1 MNNRWGIH
9 APNAGFHR
17 MNDFYAAGFRNYTVL
32 SVNQDLVPQIRS
44 KYPDARIVV
53 RMYLQNWYTKNPAE
67 WAQEISEIANQLHQY
82 NIEVTWANEQNLDLE
97 GHPQGASPS
106 QQIPPVSLYQ
116 DINRWNLEMIRRLRQ
131 VIPWAQLHYPAFANG
146 HSDDRNQGG
155 YVGLEICRPSI
166 ELADVMDCHCYWNV
180 NEGPLTLEGGQRF
193 VYTHYLLPGKEIFI
207 SECGN
212 FAAHDQRTPEQYIT
226 FIHSLYHYDYV
237 EGATFF
243 IWDSDDSPGNQPN
256 IIQTNGAL
264 VNALRATSKDPPDKL
279 PPVPAQP
286 PQPPR
291 VEPVPQPVPASG
303 IEYVVLPGDTLS
315 AIAKRFGVELLRLM
329 NDNHISDA
337 RTLRAG
343 QKLHIPDN
351 QGVPLPMPNQ
361 PPAQPPSPPPAQ
373 PSTPPTPAPTIP
385 PTAPVG
391 TGSIYIVRDGDS
403 VSAIAK
409 RFNSTVAAIVAA
421 NNLTNA
427 NLIRP
432 GQQLIIPKPSMVLSV
447 AETMAVE
454 QASKPELGAL
464 GVGDPSTPVVSAQ
477 EIKDYLAG
485 KRTTFYVT
493 RKGDTIPRIAGLFH
507 MDSLIL
513 SQINQV
519 GMQDEILPGTR
530 LIIPMK

>member
-17 MNDFYAAGFRNYTVL
+17 MTDFYNAGFQNYTVL
-32 SVNQDLVPQIRS
+32 HVNQDLIPQIRS
-44 KYPDARIVV
+44 KYPAARIVV

-67 WAQEISEIANQLHQY
+67 WSQEINDIANSLRQH

-106 QQIPPVSLYQ
+106 NQLPPASLYQ

-131 VIPWAQLHYPAFANG
+131 MLPWARLHYPAFANG
-146 HSDDRNQGG
+146 HSDDKNQGG
-155 YVGLEICRPSI
+155 YVGLEICRPGI

-180 NEGPLTLEGGQRF
+180 NDGPLTLDGGQRF
-193 VYTHYLLPGKEIFI
+193 VFTRNLFPNKEIFI

-212 FAAHDQRTPEQYIT
+212 FAAQDQRTPDQYIT
-226 FIHSLYHYDYV
+226 FIHSLYNYDYI

-243 IWDSDDSPGNQPN
+243 IWDSDDAPGNVPN

-264 VNALRATSKDPPDKL
+264 VNTLRNVPKDPPANL
-279 PPVPAQP
+279 PPVPASPARP
-286 PQPPR
+286 PH
-291 VEPVPQPVPASG
+291 VEPIPQPVPANG
-303 IEYVVLPGDTLS
+303 ADYLVLPGDTLS
-315 AIAKRFGVELLRLM
+315 AIAKRFGVELVRLM

-343 QKLHIPDN
+343 QHLHIPGN
-351 QGVPLPMPNQ
+351 QGVPPPMPDQ
-361 PPAQPPSPPPAQ
+361 PPT
-373 PSTPPTPAPTIP
+373 TPPQPTTPQTPTLP

-391 TGSIYIVRDGDS
+391 TGSIYIVHSGDTL
-403 VSAIAK
+403 SAIAK

-421 NNLTNA
+421 NNLANA
-427 NLIRP
+427 DMIRP
-432 GQQLIIPKPSMVLSV
+432 GQQLIIPKPSLVLSV
-447 AETMAVE
+447 AEATAVE
-454 QASKPELGAL
+454 QASKPQVGVLGI
-464 GVGDPSTPVVSAQ
+464 GDPTTPMVSVA
-477 EIKDYLAG
+477 EIKAYLVG

-493 RKGDTIPRIAGLFH
+493 RKGDTISRIAGLFH
-507 MDSLIL
+507 ADALIL

-519 GMQDEILPGTR
+519 GMQGEIMPGTR